1 MTASARPGSPPNAR
15 RNGRRPIRVLQLVN
29 AFGGGPGVVV
39 YNLAK
44 NLDPDR
50 FHTTVCRLV
59 SWNRPQEEA
68 IHQSIL
74 DLGIE
79 SINLEI
85 DERFLHGAL
94 DVGVLIKLRRLLN
107 EREIDIIHTHLIRA
121 DFFGRLAAWTAGV
134 HGIVAT
140 VHNVERYHVSARP
153 VARLARAFER
163 FSVRGVGK
171 VVCVSDAVRQAIMQR
186 EKLLAA
192 KVVTILN
199 GVDLEHYQANGLPR
213 ESVRRQMGIPPG
225 RLVIG
230 TVGRFYPQK
239 GIPYLIQAGLGVV
252 RERPDTVFLMVGEG
266 PTRPDMWR
274 KIEALGLSGHFV
286 LAGPRLDVR
295 EMLSVMDMF
304 VMPSLWEGLPIAVLE
319 AMAMGLPCV
328 VTNVGGNPE
337 VVRNGVTGWVV
348 APRDPGELQDRVL
361 QLVDDDGLRRSMGE
375 AGRRLVEREFDARQ
389 TASRYAE
396 LYEEVMGTEPVGER
410 IGVAGRTA

>member
-1 MTASARPGSPPNAR
+1 MTPVGPN
-15 RNGRRPIRVLQLVN
+15 RNGRRPVRVLQLVN

-44 NLDPDR
+44 NLDAGR

-59 SWNRPQEEA
+59 TWNRPQEEA

-74 DLGIE
+74 DLGVE

-94 DVGVLIKLRRLLN
+94 DVSVLMKLRRLLQ
-107 EREIDIIHTHLIRA
+107 EREIDIVHTHLIRA

-140 VHNVERYHVSARP
+140 VHNVERYHVSSRP

-163 FSVRGVGK
+163 FSMRGVGK
-171 VVCVSDAVRQAIMQR
+171 VVCVSDAVRQAILKR
-186 EKLLAA
+186 ENLAPS
-192 KVVTILN
+192 KVTTILN
-199 GVDLEHYQANGLPR
+199 GVDLEHFRPAPRPR
-213 ESVRRQMGIPPG
+213 EGVLRQLGIAEGRR
-225 RLVIG
+225 VIG

-239 GIPYLIQAGLGVV
+239 GIPYLIQAGMGVV

-266 PTRPDMWR
+266 PTRGDMWR
-274 KIEALGLSGHFV
+274 KIEALGLAENFV

-295 EMLSVMDMF
+295 EMLSAMDLF

-319 AMAMGLPCV
+319 AMAMGLPCI

-337 VVRNGVTGWVV
+337 VVRHGTTGWVV

-361 QLVDDDGLRRSMGE
+361 QLLEDDEQRRRMGE
-375 AGRRLVEREFDARQ
+375 EGRRLVEREFDVRL
-389 TASRYAE
+389 TTRRYAE
-396 LYEEVMGTEPVGER
+396 LYEEMMETEPAAVGL
-410 IGVAGRTA
+410 GAAGRTA